1 LASVKVLKTLYLP
14 LPTQKVK
21 ANPLQNTDLDIR
33 AYLSTVLDKLK
44 NPAERRPKQEESQTE
59 TPPPEALDID
69 EADYQPNAGKTV
81 LIGGDDDANSN
92 ALTAQRETI
101 LKEISAFRERSNR
114 RERKFDIADLEKWDN
129 KVESE
134 DSPAVRQ
141 GSETPRRAVK
151 EEKKAGA
158 IPSGPAAERRGRGRD
173 IRFRA
178 ASDRYDLEDEENIP
192 DDQIESRRLEKKQ
205 RDLEAAFREVPPSHC
220 PHRPLGSRRELTHGR
235 ERESGYHARKCGL
248 RPWNEK

>member
-1 LASVKVLKTLYLP
+1 LASVRVLKTLYP
-14 LPTQKVK
+14 APTPHILVK
-21 ANPLQNTDLDIR
+21 ANPSQNTDLDIR
-33 AYLSTVLDKLK
+33 AYLSSVLDKLK

-59 TPPPEALDID
+59 TPQPEALDID

-114 RERKFDIADLEKWDN
+114 RERKFDIADLEKWEG
-129 KVESE
+129 KAERE
-134 DSPAVRQ
+134 DSPAARQ
-141 GSETPRRAVK
+141 GSETPRRGK
-151 EEKKAGA
+151 EEKKAGT

-205 RDLEAAFREVPPSHC
+205 RDLEAAFREVPPPPPTNFVRDMS
-220 PHRPLGSRRELTHGR
+220 
-235 ERESGYHARKCGL
+235 
-248 RPWNEK
+248 